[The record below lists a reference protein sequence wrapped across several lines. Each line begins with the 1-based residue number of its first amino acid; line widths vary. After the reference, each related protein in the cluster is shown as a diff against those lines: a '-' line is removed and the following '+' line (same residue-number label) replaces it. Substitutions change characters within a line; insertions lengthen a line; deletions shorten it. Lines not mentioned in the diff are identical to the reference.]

1 VARRSR
7 RRQLH
12 ALAELHD
19 VALLFP
25 SIRPKGGAISAYA
38 DRLAAEI
45 GDEPR
50 GSTPAEVADG
60 LRLLTAGERRR
71 VVRSWAVVYP
81 DRWRKVCLDVGHT
94 ALAEQ
99 TFQASAVR
107 AAVADRIVCP
117 PAMVATL
124 ENGELERSPV
134 AALALAISPFAVWSY
149 EDVLAPEA
157 PAVTG
162 EHVARVRAQVSRL
175 RRRLPYEGL
184 SRASATL
191 GHGCE
196 LASDE
201 AAARALA
208 GLLLEAYA
216 LSLERRASYISLR
229 N

>member
-1 VARRSR
+1 MARRNR

-25 SIRPKGGAISAYA
+25 SIRPRGGAISAFA

-50 GSTPAEVADG
+50 DSTPAEIADG
-60 LRLLTAGERRR
+60 LQLLTPGERRR
-71 VVRSWAVVYP
+71 LVRSWAVVYP
-81 DRWRKVCLDVGHT
+81 DRWRKVCLEVGHT

-117 PAMVATL
+117 PAVAATL
-124 ENGELERSPV
+124 ENGDLEGSPV
-134 AALALAISPFAVWSY
+134 AALALAISPPAVWSY
-149 EDVLAPEA
+149 EDVLAPDA

-162 EHVARVRAQVSRL
+162 QHIARVRAQVSRL

-191 GHGCE
+191 RHGCE
-196 LASDE
+196 LTSDE
-201 AAARALA
+201 ATASALA

-216 LSLERRASYISLR
+216 LLLERRASYIGLR